1 MQVPTTTVAFI
12 AFLSGVAG
20 YDSLTKPKKFS
31 LRHEGTNQEYIEK
44 ERNDNRARTI
54 AKLNQEGAQQKY
66 IKTKRNENSTQQKYI
81 KTKRND
87 NNIRTLDSNAES
99 LESRD
104 LQAMVSAD
112 DCGGCDVG
120 CSTLQLELTIDDY
133 PQENSIYLSRLVT
146 YMNTC
151 GMLIN

>member
-54 AKLNQEGAQQKY
+54 AKLNQEGA
-66 IKTKRNENSTQQKYI
+66 QQKYI